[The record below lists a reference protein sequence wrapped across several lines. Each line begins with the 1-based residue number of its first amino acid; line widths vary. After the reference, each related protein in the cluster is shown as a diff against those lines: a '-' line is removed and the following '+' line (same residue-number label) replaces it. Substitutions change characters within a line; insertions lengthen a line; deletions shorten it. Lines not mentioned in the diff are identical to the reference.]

1 MSEGGLLSS
10 LLSLAEEVGLDVRFV
25 RGCGSSEE
33 HPGGAVVR
41 IKGATVVFLD
51 PTANPSDRRSVLVR
65 ALAGRPE
72 LADRYLPPEVRDALE
87 GDEEF

>member
-1 MSEGGLLSS
+1 MSEDSLLSS
-10 LLSLAEEVGLDVRFV
+10 LLSLAEEIGLEVRLV

-33 HPGGAVVR
+33 HPGGSVVR

-65 ALAGRPE
+65 ALTGRPE
-72 LADRYLPPEVRDALE
+72 LADRYLPPELREALE
-87 GDEEF
+87 GGEDF